1 MKKIFLLILMT
12 FSMQG
17 ISKDKNK
24 NIELYGDNN
33 YPPYS
38 YVGEDNKLV
47 GIYPSILREAVKEI
61 TGYKVTLKA
70 VPWKRGLRMLKKNK
84 IQGLFPPYFRVE
96 QRPFMWPYS
105 LAILE
110 EEAVVVCRKE
120 VKLGKKPFWPNDF
133 KNLKIAR
140 NLGFATGGNVWKQLI
155 ETQEIKDHQVR
166 DIEMAILMMSKDRI
180 DCYMNDRISIFWTI
194 NKMIKDKKIDKHK
207 IDKFVEKAVIS
218 RERGFIG
225 YSSKWNPSFKEDFL
239 KKLDHSIHEMRKK
252 GRVEEIKKKFL
263 SQ

>member
-17 ISKDKNK
+17 ISKHKNK

-120 VKLGKKPFWPNDF
+120 
-133 KNLKIAR
+133 KNLEKNLSGQMTLKI
-140 NLGFATGGNVWKQLI
+140 
-155 ETQEIKDHQVR
+155 
-166 DIEMAILMMSKDRI
+166 
-180 DCYMNDRISIFWTI
+180 
-194 NKMIKDKKIDKHK
+194 
-207 IDKFVEKAVIS
+207 
-218 RERGFIG
+218 
-225 YSSKWNPSFKEDFL
+225 
-239 KKLDHSIHEMRKK
+239 
-252 GRVEEIKKKFL
+252 
-263 SQ
+263 